1 MTKGCILARFESCGF
16 VKPFRFGVPGSGR
29 VHMNQKFRAIRD
41 QIVRADASKMAIPVT
56 RLCILD
62 VRQIS

>member
-1 MTKGCILARFESCGF
+1 
-16 VKPFRFGVPGSGR
+16 
-29 VHMNQKFRAIRD
+29 MNQKFRAIRD